1 MPVITP
7 DQLKNAFEIVYINGG
22 EIYKA
27 PSDKEAFLQY
37 SLDDGADPI
46 FPFRKYDGKRY
57 FVSQELKEFFGNVGP
72 AGISMERHNACPH
85 VTLWCGVGARSS
97 EDTKDCDV
105 FFAVDS
111 TAQLR
116 KIAEYYKL
124 PYPVDDAVGR
134 IIDTAPDTINL
145 RNAGGR
151 PIVLGAVKYVAGVPT
166 LLKLYTYPK
175 PFGSW
180 DVWMYGASYHDGGKC
195 WEKGAVY
202 VKDTGG
208 FDLPGAQMR
217 GEKSFKKAE
226 VIHTE
231 RADGVHTSYAYT
243 RGQDPFMFW
252 QGNEIRADGSVQRV
266 KRYESSQ
273 MVRRII
279 GRVKKG
285 PDFAEFDLCP
295 DVQFWLGRSWYDDKD
310 EQELL
315 FGVIDGSNTL
325 EAVARYYGL
334 PVPYSAEQKLILDT
348 QPELYR
354 ARHYDLFRLGEG
366 NFVPVVVGSVTFVDG
381 KPSRLLL
388 FTFMRPWDFDEK
400 IKLPDFPS

>member
-37 SLDDGADPI
+37 GADEDADPV
-46 FPFRKYDGKRY
+46 FPFRKFDGKRY
-57 FVSQELKEFFGNVGP
+57 FVAQEFKEFFGNIGP
-72 AGISMERHNACPH
+72 SGISMERHNACPY
-85 VTLWCGVGARSS
+85 VKLWCGLGAKSS
-97 EDTKDCDV
+97 EDTQDCDI
-105 FFAVDS
+105 FFSVDS

-116 KIAEYYKL
+116 QIAQYYGL
-124 PYPVDDAVGR
+124 PYPVDDATGR
-134 IIDTAPDTINL
+134 IIDTAPDTINWK
-145 RNAGGR
+145 NAGGK
-151 PIVLGAVKYVAGVPT
+151 PIVLGAVKIIAGKPS

-175 PFGSW
+175 PFGTW
-180 DVWMYGASYHDGGKC
+180 DVWMYGASYLDGGKC

-202 VKDTGG
+202 VKETGG
-208 FDLPGAQMR
+208 IDLPGAQMR

-226 VIHTE
+226 VIYTE
-231 RADGVHTSYAYT
+231 RADGVRTSYAYT
-243 RGQDPFMFW
+243 RGQDLFMFW
-252 QGNEIRADGSVQRV
+252 QGNEIRADGSTERV

-273 MVRRII
+273 MVRRMI

-295 DVQFWLGRSWYDDKD
+295 DVPFWLGRSWYDNKD

-315 FGVIDGSNTL
+315 FAVADGSSTL
-325 EAVARYYGL
+325 EAVAAYYGL
-334 PVPYSAEQKLILDT
+334 PLPYNDSQKQILDA

-354 ARHYDLFRLGEG
+354 ARHYDLLGLGEG
-366 NFVPVVVGSVTFVDG
+366 SYVPVVVGSVTFIDG

-388 FTFMRPWDFDEK
+388 YTFMRPWDFDEK
-400 IKLPDFPS
+400 IQLPEFPS